1 MGVAMRESASLNGTR
16 PRFGRGWVPIS
27 VGMTIGTIAGCAI
40 LVALH
45 PNTEWVAGE
54 SGPIEAFHVGVWV
67 VSMLI
72 AAAAFAFHRDRVS
85 RLMDFWIFMLAAA
98 AFGRELDLHILL
110 NPGGI
115 LGAYGV
121 RYRIDWWLSGETPVT
136 LRLAWGCVILA
147 GLAVLALPPLLTR
160 APTLRLLRAGDG
172 ASWTFLASLAFLFLG
187 YASDDLLGRGQFL
200 PSPVTMSIEETAESA
215 GAILFALS
223 AWISLRFP
231 LGARIA
237 WVRGGGFPPADG
249 E

>member
-1 MGVAMRESASLNGTR
+1 MNEPTSKDETQ
-16 PRFGRGWVPIS
+16 PRFGRRWVPIS

-54 SGPIEAFHVGVWV
+54 SGPIEALHIGVWA

-72 AAAAFAFHRDRVS
+72 AAAAFALHRDRVS
-85 RLMDFWIFMLAAA
+85 RLMDFWILTLAAA
-98 AFGRELDLHILL
+98 AFGRELDLHTLL

-121 RYRIDWWLSGETPVT
+121 RYRIDWWLSVETPVT

-147 GLAVLALPPLLTR
+147 GLAALALPPLLTR
-160 APTLRLLRAGDG
+160 APTPRLLRAGDG

-200 PSPVTMSIEETAESA
+200 LSPVTMSIEETAESA

-231 LGARIA
+231 LGVRIA
-237 WVRGGGFPPADG
+237 WVRGGRLPLPDG